1 MRFRSLIALVALGAV
16 LTPGF
21 SSAQENRLYTLSD
34 SIKVAPPAAGR
45 ALLVVTRE
53 LVARAMSTK
62 EELVY
67 LDESPLGFLPE
78 KTALLR
84 EIDPGFQRVW
94 ALGSGANAETW
105 LDVKPNRIYLLRMR
119 QTEVQGN
126 LYSDFVRETPRGYR
140 KYARERGIR
149 ISNLTEK
156 GTPWM
161 AKKLG
166 QYRQGTPPPADT
178 SRANAMRRNSLP
190 IVREEARYRDPAVDK
205 DVAQRDDSIGRFEM
219 DAKSIHFEDAK
230 RELTIPLE
238 AVAMVQYAGTFWD
251 TPPAW
256 FRVTYRQGEAE
267 REALFSAASYPG
279 STAFY
284 NAVFGVLDDKLT
296 VGLE

>member
-1 MRFRSLIALVALGAV
+1 MRIRSLFALVALGAV
-16 LTPGF
+16 FAPGL
-21 SSAQENRLYTLSD
+21 SSAQENRLYTLTD
-34 SIKVAPPAAGR
+34 TIKVVFPSPGR

-78 KTALLR
+78 KTALAR
-84 EIDPGFQRVW
+84 EIEPGFQRIW

-119 QTEVQGN
+119 QTEIQGN

-140 KYARERGIR
+140 KYAIERGIR
-149 ISNLTEK
+149 ISRLTEK

-161 AKKLG
+161 AQKLG

-178 SRANAMRRNSLP
+178 ARAAALRRNSLP
-190 IVREEARYRDPAVDK
+190 IVREEARYQDPSLDK
-205 DVAQRDDSIGRFEM
+205 NVAQADDRIGRFEM
-219 DAKSIHFEDAK
+219 DAKAIRFKDAK
-230 RELTIPLE
+230 RDLTVPLDG
-238 AVAMVQYAGTFWD
+238 VIMVQYAGTFWD
-251 TPPAW
+251 TAPAW
-256 FRVTYRQGEAE
+256 LRVTYRQGEAD
-267 REALFSAASYPG
+267 REALFAAASYPG

-284 NAVFGVLDDKLT
+284 NAVFGVLEDKLT